1 MEPYLF
7 NIYLR
12 ASVLFI
18 SFRFFTF
25 FFSLFF
31 FFCFVSFLTILF
43 SFFFAFRFF
52 FLFLFVT
59 FLTFRFFFFSFL
71 FVFFRFSVYRYPFTE
86 VFCVMY
92 AGSVQ
97 KIFTEIKEW
106 KTVFNF
112 FVFCLLQKLCVVI
125 LTISLQVNFYRIL
138 WKRKVQWQNL
148 CDKNKQFWFCY
159 YENTRFLFLEK
170 SVMIWWFSTESK

>member
-1 MEPYLF
+1 M
-7 NIYLR
+7 
-12 ASVLFI
+12 A
-18 SFRFFTF
+18 
-25 FFSLFF
+25 LFF

-43 SFFFAFRFF
+43 SFFFLRFVSFFVSFRYFSHFSFF
-52 FLFLFVT
+52 F
-59 FLTFRFFFFSFL
+59 FL

-97 KIFTEIKEW
+97 KVFKEIKEW

-148 CDKNKQFWFCY
+148 CDKNKQFWLCY